1 MNTVDEI
8 LDYAIDQEQQ
18 AADFYAS
25 FAARA
30 EKAGMKKM
38 LLEFAEEEKSH
49 KERLLAVKTGERK
62 LTPEK
67 EVLDLKVSNYLVEV
81 DASDKIS
88 YQDALIV
95 AMKRER
101 AAFELYSDMA
111 EKITDANLK
120 QVFVGLAKEEAK
132 HKLFFETEYEKH
144 VLMHN

>member
-25 FAARA
+25 LAARA

-38 LLEFAEEEKSH
+38 LLEFAEEEKRH

-67 EVLDLKVSNYLVEV
+67 EVLNLKLSDYMV
-81 DASDKIS
+81 DVDTSANIS

-95 AMKRER
+95 AMKKER

-111 EKITDANLK
+111 EKVPDTNLK
-120 QVFVGLAKEEAK
+120 QVFVGLAKEESK
-132 HKLFFETEYEKH
+132 HKLFFETEYEEH

>member
-30 EKAGMKKM
+30 EKAGMKKL
-38 LLEFAEEEKSH
+38 LLEFAEEEKRH
-49 KERLLAVKTGERK
+49 KERLLAVKTGERQ
-62 LTPEK
+62 LTPGK
-67 EVLDLKVSNYLVEV
+67 EVLDLKVSDYLVEV
-81 DASDKIS
+81 GASDNIS

-95 AMKRER
+95 AMKKER
-101 AAFELYSDMA
+101 AAFKLYSDMA
-111 EKITDANLK
+111 EKVTDSNLR

-132 HKLFFETEYEKH
+132 HKLFFETEYEEH

>member
-18 AADFYAS
+18 AADFYARL
-25 FAARA
+25 AARA

-38 LLEFAEEEKSH
+38 LLEFAEEEKRH

-67 EVLDLKVSNYLVEV
+67 EVLDLKISDYLVEV
-81 DASDKIS
+81 DTSDNIS

-95 AMKRER
+95 AMKKDS
-101 AAFELYSDMA
+101 AAFELYSAMA
-111 EKITDANLK
+111 EKVPDSNPRQA
-120 QVFVGLAKEEAK
+120 FG
-132 HKLFFETEYEKH
+132 
-144 VLMHN
+144 

>member
-1 MNTVDEI
+1 MNTVNEI

-30 EKAGMKKM
+30 EKPAMKKM
-38 LLEFAEEEKSH
+38 LLEFAEEETRH
-49 KERLLAVKTGERK
+49 KERLLTVRTGERK

-67 EVLDLKVSNYLVEV
+67 EILDLKVSDYLVEV
-81 DASDKIS
+81 DAGGNIS
-88 YQDALIV
+88 FQDALIV

-101 AAFELYSDMA
+101 AALKFYNDMA
-111 EKITDANLK
+111 EKVTDANLK

-132 HKLFFETEYEKH
+132 HKLFFETEYEER

>member
-25 FAARA
+25 FAGRA

-38 LLEFAEEEKSH
+38 LLEFAEEEKRH

-67 EVLDLKVSNYLVEV
+67 EVLDLKVSDYLVEV
-81 DASDKIS
+81 DASDNIS
-88 YQDALIV
+88 FQDALIV

-101 AAFELYSDMA
+101 AAFQLYRDMA
-111 EKITDANLK
+111 EKVSDTDVK
-120 QVFVGLAKEEAK
+120 RVFLGLAKEEAK
-132 HKLFFETEYEKH
+132 HKLFFETEYEERVLKH
-144 VLMHN
+144 N

>member
-25 FAARA
+25 VAARA
-30 EKAGMKKM
+30 EKAGMKKL
-38 LLEFAEEEKSH
+38 LLEFSEEEKRH

-67 EVLDLKVSNYLVEV
+67 EVLDLKISDYLVEV
-81 DASDKIS
+81 DASDNIS
-88 YQDALIV
+88 YQDAMIV
-95 AMKRER
+95 AMKKER

-111 EKITDANLK
+111 EKVPDSNLK

-132 HKLFFETEYEKH
+132 HKLFFETEYEERVLKH
-144 VLMHN
+144 N

>member
-38 LLEFAEEEKSH
+38 LLEFAEEEKRH
-49 KERLLAVKTGERK
+49 KERLLAVRTGEHK

-67 EVLDLKVSNYLVEV
+67 EILDLKVSDYLIEV
-81 DASDKIS
+81 DASDNIS

-101 AAFELYSDMA
+101 AALKFYSDMA
-111 EKITDANLK
+111 EKVTDANLK

-132 HKLFFETEYEKH
+132 HKLFFETEYEEH